1 MKILHTS
8 DWHLGKSLR
17 AFNILNEQKDIIE
30 QVKKELKKGY
40 EALIIAGDVYDRA
53 IPPPEA
59 VELFG
64 NFLDWASNQRIIT
77 IIIPGNHDSAL
88 RLNFA
93 NRSFERVY
101 IYFRSDFTRL
111 HEPITVKDRDG
122 EEVDVFCI
130 PFIETSY
137 VRRELGDEEIK
148 NYVDATVACIEKVKR
163 KIRQNVPTILVSH
176 AFVGSSIEELKRS
189 DSERDIFVGGS
200 GLVPVGLFEGFDY
213 VALGHLHR
221 SQKISGID
229 SIRYAGS
236 ILQYSISEANQ
247 KKSIIQLKLADDHFS
262 ISKVPLVSS
271 RQVRVLEDKMDNL
284 LQDEKYEVFK
294 EDFISVK
301 LTDKGHLIN
310 MSPRLK
316 ERFPYLLEVRQ
327 PSLEFQSQR
336 ISQPSQKVNRD
347 NPIEIFK
354 LFLDEFKWDEGKDR
368 EEAEQIFEKILK
380 EAGREARE
388 VVQK

>member
-17 AFNILNEQKDIIE
+17 AFNLLDEQEYIIE
-30 QVKKELKKGY
+30 QVKIELKKGY

-64 NFLDWASNQRIIT
+64 NFLDWASNKRIIT

-88 RLNFA
+88 RLSFA

-101 IYFRSDFTRL
+101 IHFRSDFTRL
-111 HEPITVKDRDG
+111 DEPITMKDSDG

-137 VRRELGDEEIK
+137 VRSQLGDKEIK
-148 NYVDATVACIEKVKR
+148 NYVDATVACIEKVKC
-163 KIRQNVPTILVSH
+163 KMRQDVPTILVSH
-176 AFVGSSIEELKRS
+176 AFVGNSIEEPKRS

-200 GLVPVGLFEGFDY
+200 GLVPVDLFEGFDY

-229 SIRYAGS
+229 SVRYAGS

-247 KKSIIQLKLADDHFS
+247 KKSMIQLELADDHFL
-262 ISKVPLVSS
+262 ISKVPLISN
-271 RQVRVLEDKMDNL
+271 RKVRVLEDEMDNL
-284 LQDEKYEVFK
+284 LQDEKYEVYK
-294 EDFISVK
+294 DDFISVK

-327 PSLEFQSQR
+327 PSLEFQSQCIPR
-336 ISQPSQKVNRD
+336 PSQKVNRD
-347 NPIEIFK
+347 NPKEIFK
-354 LFLDEFKWDEGKDR
+354 LFLDEFKWEEGQER
-368 EEAEQIFEKILK
+368 EEAEQIFEKIL
-380 EAGREARE
+380 EGAGKEARE